1 MNALELNVS
10 SSSRVGGLV
19 HLQNAFIG
27 VFLQQHFGF
36 VMVHCRLLGGR
47 PAATGSLLLV
57 SELSRLSIDSKSM

>member
-47 PAATGSLLLV
+47 PATGSLLLV